1 LRHGVRFPASRAAAF
16 GAFGV
21 HPLGCAG
28 EGWLGIAC
36 GSEFLNVGQAQGQ
49 LAFGQR
55 NLAAFR
61 AAEVR
66 SGRNG
71 DVLPVYW
78 QAESAAPL
86 ERSADSVVLTLSMT
100 RADGIEKV
108 AFRCR
113 IATVMLQSADDSPD
127 KLIERLAP
135 WLEREFEQTREAAL
149 KTMRT
154 EHRLLEIS
162 FDSAHPGPF

>member
-1 LRHGVRFPASRAAAF
+1 MPTTLKTGRGVYA
-16 GAFGV
+16 
-21 HPLGCAG
+21 L
-28 EGWLGIAC
+28 
-36 GSEFLNVGQAQGQ
+36 
-49 LAFGQR
+49 
-55 NLAAFR
+55 
-61 AAEVR
+61 
-66 SGRNG
+66 
-71 DVLPVYW
+71 
-78 QAESAAPL
+78 ESAAPL
-86 ERSADSVVLTLSMT
+86 ERAADSVVLTLSVT

-113 IATVMLQSADDSPD
+113 IAMVMLQSADEAPD

-154 EHRLLEIS
+154 EYRLLEIS